1 MKSKGRCDHPK
12 RGVTPESSLGI
23 YKAKN
28 WWNFGGGG
36 VGWGELDKYT
46 TRVGYSANVSQL
58 PTVKQS

>member
-1 MKSKGRCDHPK
+1 MKSQGRGDNSQP
-12 RGVTPESSLGI
+12 VFTPESSLGI

-28 WWNFGGGG
+28 WWDYGRK
-36 VGWGELDKYT
+36 LDKYT